1 MVLTVENGFQHILD
15 VAHRIHE
22 SCSDEECYGLS
33 LELFK
38 HPAYQVRMLSVVLL
52 GYAGVDN
59 EKALSFLKERVS
71 RDENWRVQEMLAK
84 SFDFICKERGYER
97 TLPLIAEWLA
107 DGHPNVVRAVTE
119 GLRIWTSRPYFKEHP
134 LEAVAFLSR
143 VERGNSHINLKRLN
157 QLCDLLDVSEGYL
170 LNGAS
175 SSSENYLDKE
185 FTDLIKSVSP
195 EKQKLIY
202 NVAKAIAETDME
214 EEEK

>member
-1 MVLTVENGFQHILD
+1 MALD
-15 VAHRIHE
+15 YSIIGSRIRQARIAK
-22 SCSDEECYGLS
+22 DMTQEE
-33 LELFK
+33 
-38 HPAYQVRMLSVVLL
+38 
-52 GYAGVDN
+52 
-59 EKALSFLKERVS
+59 
-71 RDENWRVQEMLAK
+71 
-84 SFDFICKERGYER
+84 
-97 TLPLIAEWLA
+97 LA
-107 DGHPNVVRAVTE
+107 DQ
-119 GLRIWTSRPYFKEHP
+119 LDIS
-134 LEAVAFLSR
+134 VAFLSR